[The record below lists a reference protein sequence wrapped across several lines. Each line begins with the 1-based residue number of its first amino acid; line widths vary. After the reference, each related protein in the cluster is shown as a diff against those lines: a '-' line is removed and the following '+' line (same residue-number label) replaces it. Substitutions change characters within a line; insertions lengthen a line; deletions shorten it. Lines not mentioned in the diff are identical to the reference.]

1 MGKEKVKQSLFV
13 DDRNI
18 QKILKNTY
26 TQTTFQTIR
35 TKSLASC
42 KIKEQY
48 KRINCI
54 SIY

>member
-35 TKSLASC
+35 TKSLARFQG
-42 KIKEQY
+42 KTATP
-48 KRINCI
+48 INCI
-54 SIY
+54 STH